1 MTKLLF
7 QESHNLDIN
16 YLLLILIFTLL
27 SHTEMEFEMELEKW
41 VGLRH
46 MTIGPLCSPSRGNS
60 TATAGAGGWGG
71 RTCPG
76 SKDSGIRIR

>member
-1 MTKLLF
+1 
-7 QESHNLDIN
+7 
-16 YLLLILIFTLL
+16 
-27 SHTEMEFEMELEKW
+27 MELEKW